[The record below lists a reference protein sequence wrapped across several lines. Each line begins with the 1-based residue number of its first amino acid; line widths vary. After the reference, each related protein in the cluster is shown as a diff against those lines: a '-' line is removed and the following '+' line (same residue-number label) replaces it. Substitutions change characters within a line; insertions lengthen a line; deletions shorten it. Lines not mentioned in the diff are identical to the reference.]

1 VNFEKISIESM
12 NRQEIKDY
20 LFCIQDYFQK
30 CIDKGLEI
38 DDILDNSTILDEF
51 EKYLPDEDFPIFVI
65 TILNGFKSSEIIDSI
80 VDSIDKKR
88 GLLNVPN

>member
-1 VNFEKISIESM
+1 MNFENTSIENM

-30 CIDKGLEI
+30 CIGKGLEI

-51 EKYLPDEDFPIFVI
+51 EKYLPDEEFPIFVI
-65 TILNGFKSSEIIDSI
+65 TILNGFKSSEIIDNI
-80 VDSIDKKR
+80 IDSIEKSR
-88 GLLNVPN
+88 GFLNVPN

>member
-1 VNFEKISIESM
+1 MNFENISIKNM

-30 CIDKGLEI
+30 CVDKGMEI

-65 TILNGFKSSEIIDSI
+65 TILNGFKSSEIIESI

-88 GLLNVPN
+88 GLLNAPN

>member
-1 VNFEKISIESM
+1 MNFEKISLESM

-20 LFCIQDYFQK
+20 LFCVQDYFQK
-30 CIDKGLEI
+30 CVDKGLEI

-88 GLLNVPN
+88 GLINVPN

>member
-1 VNFEKISIESM
+1 MNFENISIESM

-20 LFCIQDYFQK
+20 LFCIQEYFQK
-30 CIDKGLEI
+30 CVDKGMEI

-80 VDSIDKKR
+80 IDSIDKKR
-88 GLLNVPN
+88 GDLNLPN

>member
-1 VNFEKISIESM
+1 MNFENTSIENM

-30 CIDKGLEI
+30 CINKGLEV
-38 DDILDNSTILDEF
+38 DEILDNSTILDEF
-51 EKYLPDEDFPIFVI
+51 EKYLPDEEFPIFVI
-65 TILNGFKSSEIIDSI
+65 TILNGFKSSEIIDNI

-88 GLLNVPN
+88 GLLDVPN

>member
-1 VNFEKISIESM
+1 MNFENTSIENM

-30 CIDKGLEI
+30 CISKGLEI

-51 EKYLPDEDFPIFVI
+51 EKYLPDEEFPIFVI
-65 TILNGFKSSEIIDSI
+65 TILNGFKSSEIIDNI

-88 GLLNVPN
+88 GLLDVPN

>member
-1 VNFEKISIESM
+1 MNFKDISIETM

-30 CIDKGLEI
+30 CINKGMEV

-51 EKYLPDEDFPIFVI
+51 EKYLPDEEFPIFVI
-65 TILNGFKSSEIIDSI
+65 TILNGFKSSEIIDNI
-80 VDSIDKKR
+80 VDSIDKSR
-88 GLLNVPN
+88 GFLNVPN